1 MVLHK
6 WAVVN
11 RSAPPPPGLRPVPRM
26 IPTHPRLRPADYKI
40 PYVLRTFIKDRH
52 TSDMQHL
59 ENRGMFSEELSIERS
74 RFPRLHSTF
83 TIQTDGALSERE
95 FEFAVPPIVT
105 LFQDRLSA
113 HRQRQLELS
122 KIGKLHKERSWETKQ
137 RGEDS
142 AGSVCNA
149 LTFPY
154 CVPKNMLRRSKIV
167 DPLNAKSFTHGARQN
182 GGG

>member
-6 WAVVN
+6 WAVVS
-11 RSAPPPPGLRPVPRM
+11 RSAPPPKGLRPVARL

-52 TSDMQHL
+52 VSDMQHL

-74 RFPRLHSTF
+74 RFPRLCSTF
-83 TIQTDGALSERE
+83 VIQTDGSLNERE

-105 LFQDRLSA
+105 LFHDRLSIY
-113 HRQRQLELS
+113 RQRQLELA
-122 KIGKLHKERSWETKQ
+122 KIGKTQREKSWETRLK
-137 RGEDS
+137 GEEAS
-142 AGSVCNA
+142 NPICNA

-154 CVPKNMLRRSKIV
+154 CVPKKLLRRPRV
-167 DPLNAKSFTHGARQN
+167 EDPLSPKSSTRRTDLDAN
-182 GGG
+182 